1 MAKRKEIILQPGA
14 IIIGLL
20 VIILVAVGAFTVPA
34 LLQKPVASE
43 TGIPPDPAARAA
55 ENGVKAVFTLG
66 FSGGQEAWLAQVCS
80 VSTTGGCL
88 AYRNTFG
95 PVMWASAAQRQADIR
110 CLAAAAG
117 EKVDEYQS
125 ASGMPLQV
133 WAVNAVLAVG
143 GDEKSQT
150 VYAVVGLEEG
160 NWKFERFLLPQE
172 AESYTGD
179 EQ

>member
-1 MAKRKEIILQPGA
+1 MARQKEIILQPGT
-14 IIIGLL
+14 IITGLL
-20 VIILVAVGAFTVPA
+20 VVILVAVGAFTVPA
-34 LLQKPVASE
+34 LLQKPTAVE
-43 TGIPPDPAARAA
+43 TETPPDPAALAA
-55 ENGVKAVFTLG
+55 ENGIKAVFTLG
-66 FSGGQEAWLAQVCS
+66 FSGGQEAWLAQICS

-95 PVMWASAAQRQADIR
+95 PVMWASAAQRQTDIR
-110 CLAAAAG
+110 CLAASAG
-117 EKVDEYQS
+117 EKVDEYLS

-133 WAVNAVLAVG
+133 WAVNAVLTVG
-143 GDEKSQT
+143 GDEESQT

-179 EQ
+179 GQ